1 MANKQAK
8 KLTTKLTSV
17 KTPVKQLNKNVGK
30 QKLAAKPA
38 KTITADDAI
47 KLTKEQK
54 QFLKHLEQLF
64 KINHLV
70 HDFETQHFDSI
81 QRKDNKGYKLL
92 EKRMNALDKLSEKV
106 LDLELFLAGE

>member
-1 MANKQAK
+1 MAKKQAK
-8 KLTTKLTSV
+8 KTATKAV
-17 KTPVKQLNKNVGK
+17 KAPVKQAKKGSGK
-30 QKLAAKPA
+30 PKLATKPA

-70 HDFETQHFDSI
+70 HDLEIQHFDSI
-81 QRKDNKGYKLL
+81 QKKDNKDYKLF
-92 EKRMNALDKLSEKV
+92 EKRINALDKLSEKV
-106 LDLELFLAGE
+106 LDLELLLAGE